1 MVCWWC
7 QSGCLLGRTKK
18 DSQRHCAAHGAGGT
32 NAASRHSAALCAGV
46 AWKSGKRER
55 KFREAVIVGSLL
67 WRQRAAS
74 GGAALQTFLA
84 VSAST
89 EATTRSVAAAAA
101 R

>member
-1 MVCWWC
+1 MVVPKRV
-7 QSGCLLGRTKK
+7 LGRTKK

-67 WRQRAAS
+67 ALNVGGGGGVPCAAATAAS
-74 GGAALQTFLA
+74 
-84 VSAST
+84 
-89 EATTRSVAAAAA
+89 
-101 R
+101 